1 MREIKFRAWDG
12 KEMILP
18 EKGYKG
24 AGSGVF
30 VLLMDLQGKTSWNNP
45 YGFSPEEPTG
55 ELTLM
60 QFTGLKD
67 KHGNPIYEGDIV
79 KHRNGIKQDVYD
91 DSSASF
97 QMGLS
102 NHVLDQELV
111 PYDGIEVI
119 GNIYQ
124 NSELIKQAAT

>member
-1 MREIKFRAWDG
+1 MREIRFRAWDKKTKQWICVG
-12 KEMILP
+12 YAPLGEVTLFGVVEQWLMEHKEPNQTMLDRF
-18 EKGYKG
+18 GD
-24 AGSGVF
+24 V
-30 VLLMDLQGKTSWNNP
+30 
-45 YGFSPEEPTG
+45 EES
-55 ELTLM
+55 

-79 KHRNGIKQDVYD
+79 KHRNGIKQVVYD